1 MAWLGCGSPRDMTK
15 ADVAWRGYGSPR
27 DMARVEVA
35 WFGWAAM
42 VCDNVIMC

>member
-1 MAWLGCGSPRDMTK
+1 MTK